1 MRRLTCWARKDDSS
15 GEWRVNEN
23 GTEYT
28 GPHVDRLAEIENI
41 LCDDEYEKEYDLDR
55 LRVMMQQRLSLR
67 DEVAERFHLTKN
79 IPLDRLREL
88 ITADRDK
95 RCVILPVKPGG
106 TVRFSKKPKAKCE
119 TVDAIIIY
127 PDGKINFGFHEYGMK
142 TEWVDRWTED
152 VSENYD
158 VLAKDKTNAT
168 KGERE

>member
-106 TVRFSKKPKAKCE
+106 TVRFAIRGRSFYLLSMCVVNVVLHWNNPAGAFFPNKALVLQVRVSDQYAKFRVVKP
-119 TVDAIIIY
+119 
-127 PDGKINFGFHEYGMK
+127 
-142 TEWVDRWTED
+142 DRQNT
-152 VSENYD
+152 
-158 VLAKDKTNAT
+158 AAAA
-168 KGERE
+168 